1 MTKIPVF
8 VQAIL
13 RAYLPRR
20 LASASRSEDAAYRK
34 LLQAAAS
41 SSSTTSTRTADT
53 AFTST
58 NPVATAAAKRAMSR
72 STPQQWQPCAA
83 FSTSPCQTMSNKNT
97 YTKEEEDLY
106 QVLISSFRE
115 RLAEQPHQPENY
127 YNAVIQQLVSH
138 NKNTHPPHHH
148 SASKAR
154 RDRISM
160 AAQHHDLTL
169 LQREQ
174 DEMRMENNDLAADHL
189 CLIQGWLKC
198 GELKRATLAFEM
210 MESMGVFPTVRIL
223 SVLIRAHTRAHN
235 MEAAKSMMHRMTD
248 MNLQPSSIYDMSAL
262 LEYHIKLAPTL
273 VTGTTVSSGTP
284 GTVSIHNT
292 MVDSSNHSSHTS
304 SMETNHVDAVW
315 KAIEAR
321 ISKDMTPSEAKNAA
335 FSYRTYLVY
344 LVMKKR
350 DLDTAALLIDRMALQ
365 DLWPGV
371 ERYRKTAGNVIQRL
385 LEHGFLS
392 ETRTLLLGK
401 EATLGRVV
409 DDHVW
414 AQLMEAY
421 LARGEPRQA
430 RSVYDEM
437 VRARITP
444 SERCQRLLK
453 QIANAAAS
461 AASSSSSPVGGGD
474 GGAGVARFLSIH
486 DTRPVLV

>member
-20 LASASRSEDAAYRK
+20 LASATSSEDAVTRR
-34 LLQAAAS
+34 LLQAASSMKNARTATTTAAS
-41 SSSTTSTRTADT
+41 S
-53 AFTST
+53 
-58 NPVATAAAKRAMSR
+58 PVASCAQKSMPR

-83 FSTSPCQTMSNKNT
+83 FSTTPCSSMSNKNT

-138 NKNTHPPHHH
+138 NKNTHHHH
-148 SASKAR
+148 HAATKAR
-154 RDRISM
+154 RDRISL
-160 AAQHHDLTL
+160 AAHHHDLAL
-169 LQREQ
+169 LQKEQ

-198 GELKRATLAFEM
+198 GELKRATQAFEM

-223 SVLIRAHTRAHN
+223 SVLIRAHTRAN
-235 MEAAKSMMHRMTD
+235 NIDAAKSMMHRMTD

-262 LEYHIKLAPTL
+262 LEYHIKVAPTL
-273 VTGTTVSSGTP
+273 ANTTTGSSETANTLPAHAMADSNNNTSNVTDQV
-284 GTVSIHNT
+284 
-292 MVDSSNHSSHTS
+292 
-304 SMETNHVDAVW
+304 EAVW

-350 DLDTAALLIDRMALQ
+350 DLDMAALLIDRMALQ

-392 ETRTLLLGK
+392 ETKVLLLGK
-401 EATLGRVV
+401 DAALGRVV
-409 DDHVW
+409 DESVW
-414 AQLMEAY
+414 TQLMEAY
-421 LARGEPRQA
+421 MTRDESRQA

-437 VRARITP
+437 VRIKIQP
-444 SERCQRLLK
+444 SEKCTRLYNQLLLT
-453 QIANAAAS
+453 QS
-461 AASSSSSPVGGGD
+461 QSPSPVSGGD
-474 GGAGVARFLSIH
+474 DGAGGSLNVTRFLSIH
-486 DTRPVLV
+486 DTRPILV